1 MKREKKFRF
10 LKRISMTGVIPAAVI
25 LFVLLAACGKTTSTG
40 TPEDE
45 AANPQKSSVTRATDT
60 VYIDV
65 DEMPVFP
72 EGDNGLLKYI
82 AENTKYPEDAKING
96 VTGKV
101 IVKFVVEKDC
111 SVSNVAI
118 VKGVYPSLDSEAIR
132 VVSSLPKFE
141 KPAKKNGETVS
152 VQYMVP
158 ITFALK

>member
-1 MKREKKFRF
+1 MKREEKFR
-10 LKRISMTGVIPAAVI
+10 LLTTISMTGVILTAVI
-25 LFVLLAACGKTTSTG
+25 LFVMLAACGNTTTTG
-40 TPEDE
+40 TPKDE
-45 AANPQKSSVTRATDT
+45 AATPQKSSVTRAADS
-60 VYIDV
+60 VYKEV

-72 EGDNGLLKYI
+72 EGDNGLLKFI
-82 AENTKYPEDAKING
+82 AENTRYPEDAKKNG

-101 IVKFVVEKDC
+101 IVKFVIGKDC

-118 VKGVYPSLDSEAIR
+118 VKGVDPSLDSEAVR

-152 VQYMVP
+152 VQFMVP